1 MRALDLL
8 RSMDLVSLIVLF
20 WHACFF
26 ELPRYTVGAIVVLLT
41 SRWIPERSGECDD
54 LSLTVLLVGHN
65 EAKTLRKAV
74 DGLAEQTI
82 VQKRGRLHIIVVD
95 DGSTDGMSEF
105 ARELQREGKVAQ
117 VLRSHQRGGKSASIN
132 LGLTACSTDI
142 VFNTDV
148 DTTFDRDAFEIM
160 LGYFADPRVGAVAGN
175 LGVRNPFASLTT
187 RHQAIEYAIGLTLG
201 RSIADALGIL
211 SIVSGAFGGYRR
223 AAIESVGGHDVEVGE
238 DADLTLKLR
247 RSGWKIRFA
256 PDALGLTDVPETVAG
271 LIAQRLRWDRGI
283 ITIWTRKFRGVFNP
297 KQSAFRL
304 LEVWAVVDVIFYQGV
319 LTLAFPVYLVWLFY
333 YFGDF
338 AWTVVGAT
346 LIAYFLADILTFAI
360 ASMSGALAYPLQLL
374 PYIPFYTIM
383 QMTLMRIVRSI
394 ALVQEVVFRSSYRDP
409 FVPTRVMRQV
419 ERL

>member
-1 MRALDLL
+1 MRPLDLL
-8 RSMDLVSLIVLF
+8 RSMDLLSLIVLF

-26 ELPRYTVGAIVVLLT
+26 ELPRYTIGAIAVLLT
-41 SRWIPERSGECDD
+41 SRWVPERSGECDD
-54 LSLTVLLVGHN
+54 LSLTILLVGHN

-74 DGLAEQTI
+74 EGLAEQTI
-82 VQKRGRLHIIVVD
+82 AQKRGRLHIIVVD
-95 DGSTDGMSEF
+95 DGSTDGMTEI

-132 LGLTACSTDI
+132 LGLTACSSDI

-160 LGYFADPRVGAVAGN
+160 LSYFADPRVGAVAGN
-175 LGVRNPFASLTT
+175 LGVRNPLASLTT

-201 RSIADALGIL
+201 RSIADMLGIL

-238 DADLTLKLR
+238 DADLTLKVR
-247 RSGWKIRFA
+247 RAGWKIRFA
-256 PDALGLTDVPETVAG
+256 PDAIGLTDVPETVAA

-283 ITIWTRKFRGVFNP
+283 ITIWARKFRGVFNP
-297 KQSAFRL
+297 QQSAFRL
-304 LEVWAVVDVIFYQGV
+304 LEVWAVLDVIFYQGV

-338 AWTVVGAT
+338 AWTVIAAT

-360 ASMSGALAYPLQLL
+360 AAMSGALARPLRLL

-383 QMTLMRIVRSI
+383 QVTLMRIVRSI
-394 ALVQEVVFRSSYRDP
+394 AIIQEVVFRSSYRDP
-409 FVPTRVMRQV
+409 FVPARVMRQV

>member
-1 MRALDLL
+1 MRPLDMP
-8 RSMDLVSLIVLF
+8 RSMDLLSLILLF

-26 ELPRYTVGAIVVLLT
+26 ELPRYTLGAIAVLLT
-41 SRWIPERSGECDD
+41 SRWIPERRGKCDD
-54 LSLTVLLVGHN
+54 LSLTILLVGHN

-74 DGLAEQTI
+74 EGLVEQTI
-82 VQKRGRLHIIVVD
+82 AQKRGRLHIIVVD
-95 DGSTDGMSEF
+95 DGSTDGMTEI

-117 VLRSHQRGGKSASIN
+117 VLCSHQRGGKSASVN
-132 LGLTACSTDI
+132 LGLTACSSDI

-175 LGVRNPFASLTT
+175 LGVRNPLVSLTT

-201 RSIADALGIL
+201 RSIADMLGIL

-238 DADLTLKLR
+238 DADVTLKIR
-247 RSGWKIRFA
+247 RAGWKIRFA
-256 PDALGLTDVPETVAG
+256 QDAIGLTDVPEIVAA

-283 ITIWTRKFRGVFNP
+283 ITIWARKFRSVFNP
-297 KQSAFRL
+297 QQSAFRP
-304 LEVWAVVDVIFYQGV
+304 LEVWAVLDVIFYQGV

-338 AWTVVGAT
+338 AWTVIAAT

-360 ASMSGALAYPLQLL
+360 AAMSGRL
-374 PYIPFYTIM
+374 PAHSGCC
-383 QMTLMRIVRSI
+383 RI
-394 ALVQEVVFRSSYRDP
+394 FRS
-409 FVPTRVMRQV
+409 TRSCR
-419 ERL
+419 